1 MMTKKRTLCIDI
13 GGTHIA
19 AAVID
24 EGTISLYN
32 NAQVHAVVDSN
43 AGREAILKQWDDAI
57 AAVLQKCKFAI
68 DNIVISIPGPFDYDN
83 GICLMDGMHKYQS
96 LLHMDVK
103 SWFAHM
109 YSIDVQCIHFYNDAV
124 AFLLG
129 ELYFSQL
136 FDKKVVGLTLG
147 TGLGS
152 AFYNSN
158 NAVDLNYGSAKFRD
172 GIAEDYIS
180 TRGILDFVEQRYQIK
195 YTNVKAIVDDNLEV
209 VCSEAFYYLADSL
222 ADFIHQYIDKLEPDT
237 IIIGGSIAKANALFL
252 NRLQQKVKIPIK
264 VASMD
269 DFNIFC
275 GMTSIN
281 I

>member
-109 YSIDVQCIHFYNDAV
+109 YGVEVQCIHFYNDAV

-152 AFYNSN
+152 AFYKSN

>member
-209 VCSEAFYYLADSL
+209 VCSEAFSYLADSL

-237 IIIGGSIAKANALFL
+237 IIIGGSIAKAHALFL

>member
-109 YSIDVQCIHFYNDAV
+109 YGVEVQCIHFYNDAV